1 MPLGPRYKSLIES
14 IVLLGS
20 AIVLVVIIAISF
32 TTFLGN
38 STMPNVAVSTGS
50 MLPIYNGFQDAEL
63 KPLHPF
69 RGDILLVK
77 KVPVSSLDIGDV
89 IVFDTTT
96 IPDPVVHRI
105 VAKWENNSILYF
117 KTNGDNNEQP
127 DGWTVEGEDVIGLVV
142 IRIPHIGWFL
152 LVIQTDLGKVLVIL
166 AAFLVLFGED
176 ILPIL
181 GISEKKDLKQSE
193 NNKEERETGSSNPK
207 ISKNNKITKLKKREF
222 FYTGIAISILFIF
235 LMSSITSSI
244 TLNPSFNCY
253 QKNDFTHSQSLFDS
267 SPSTMITLSDPN
279 TWVENSQ
286 QVYFFPIL
294 IKITSGGI
302 FNNIDRF
309 QIKVNQ
315 SEGVY
320 GWNIVYNFAGVRYI
334 EGGIISHIL
343 GNVEITIDLYS
354 RGIFSDSLQTYSFN
368 LILESQW

>member
-20 AIVLVVIIAISF
+20 AIVLVVVISISF
-32 TTFLGN
+32 VTFLGN

-50 MLPIYNGFQDAEL
+50 MLPIYNGFQNTENSDL
-63 KPLHPF
+63 YPF

-77 KVPVSSLDIGDV
+77 KVPVSSLNIGDV
-89 IVFDTTT
+89 IVFDTTS
-96 IPDPVVHRI
+96 IQDPVVHRI
-105 VAKWENNSILYF
+105 IAKWVNNSILYF
-117 KTNGDNNEQP
+117 KTNGDNNLQP
-127 DGWTVEGEDVIGLVV
+127 DGWTVEGKDVIGLVV

-193 NNKEERETGSSNPK
+193 NNKEGSEAGSSNPK
-207 ISKNNKITKLKKREF
+207 ISKNSRIAKLKKREF

-235 LMSSITSSI
+235 LMSNVISSM
-244 TLNPSFNCY
+244 TLNPSLNCY
-253 QKNDFTHSQSLFDS
+253 QITDSAHSQSLLDS
-267 SPSTMITLSDPN
+267 SPNSMITLSDYFN
-279 TWVENSQ
+279 WLENSQ

-294 IKITSGGI
+294 IEITSGGI

-309 QIKVNQ
+309 QIKVNK
-315 SEGVY
+315 SEGTY
-320 GWNIVYNFAGVRYI
+320 GWNIVYNFGGVRYI

-354 RGIFSDSLQTYSFN
+354 RGVFADSLQTYSFF
-368 LILESQW
+368 LILES